1 MTFWTIAVN
10 DLKLTIKDKMFFF
23 WLLVFPLLFALI
35 FGMAFS
41 ESDEGIRKVM
51 LNVLDHDKSFLSNQL
66 VKELEGE
73 NYTVKVLE
81 NEDEKRVRT
90 LLIPKNFARDILSGT
105 KVELVLEKEAS
116 SNMEASQAAYSNL
129 LKATIKILSRI
140 ILVAPKDEGDLEARY
155 DQHKL
160 ERLISLRT
168 EIGGKLRVIPAG
180 FNHSIPAITVMFIVF
195 TILMYGGIILL
206 EERRHGQLERTFLS
220 PATFSTI
227 LGGKWTSRVIL
238 GMIQTILLFAVG
250 KVLFKI
256 YFGPSIL
263 SMLLVAFFFCAT
275 IAGMSILFGSLIK
288 KIEILI
294 ILNILVANTMAALGG
309 CWWPL
314 ELVPRGI
321 RNLGFIFPTG
331 WAMDAFH
338 KLIFFGEGFSTV
350 LPHVGALF
358 LFTLL
363 FLFPAIKFFKLRKN

>member
-35 FGMAFS
+35 FGMAFPES
-41 ESDEGIRKVM
+41 EGGIRKVT
-51 LNVLDHDKSFLSNQL
+51 LNVLDHDKSFLSEQL
-66 VKELEGE
+66 MKELESE
-73 NYTVKVLE
+73 KYAVKVLE
-81 NEDEKRVRT
+81 NEEEKSIRT
-90 LLIPKNFARDILSGT
+90 LIIPQNFAKDIISGT
-105 KVELVLEKEAS
+105 KVELILEKEAS
-116 SNMEASQAAYSNL
+116 SNMEASQAAYSNI
-129 LKATIKILSRI
+129 LKAIIKIMSRI
-140 ILVAPKDEGDLEARY
+140 ILVAPEDETDLKVRY
-155 DQHKL
+155 DQHDL
-160 ERLISLRT
+160 ERLISLQT
-168 EIGGKLRVIPAG
+168 EMGGKLHVIPAG
-180 FNHSIPAITVMFIVF
+180 FNHSIPAITIMFIIF

-220 PATFSTI
+220 PATFATI
-227 LGGKWTSRVIL
+227 LGGKWTSRVII

-263 SMLLVAFFFCAT
+263 SILLVALFFCGT
-275 IAGMSILFGSLIK
+275 ISGMSILFGSVIK

-294 ILNILVANTMAALGG
+294 ILNILVANTMSALGG

-338 KLIFFGEGFSTV
+338 KLLFFGYGLSAV
-350 LPHVGALF
+350 LPHIGVLF
-358 LFTLL
+358 LFTVI
-363 FLFPAIKFFKLRKN
+363 FLILAIKFFKLRKN

>member
-35 FGMAFS
+35 FGMAFPES
-41 ESDEGIRKVM
+41 EGGISKVT
-51 LNVLDHDKSFLSNQL
+51 LNVLDQDKSFLSEQL

-73 NYTVKVLE
+73 KYAVKVLE
-81 NEDEKRVRT
+81 KEEEKRVRT
-90 LLIPKNFARDILSGT
+90 LLIPQNFARDILTGT
-105 KVELVLEKEAS
+105 KVDLILEKEAS
-116 SNMEASQAAYSNL
+116 SNIEASQAAYSNL
-129 LKATIKILSRI
+129 LKAIIKIVSRI
-140 ILVAPKDEGDLEARY
+140 ILVAPEDERDLEARY
-155 DQHKL
+155 GQHNL

-168 EIGGKLRVIPAG
+168 EMGGKLHVIPAG
-180 FNHSIPAITVMFIVF
+180 FNHSIPAITVMFIIF

-220 PATFSTI
+220 PATYATI
-227 LGGKWTSRVIL
+227 LGGKWTSRVII
-238 GMIQTILLFAVG
+238 GMIQTILLFTVG

-256 YFGPSIL
+256 YFGPSIP
-263 SMLLVAFFFCAT
+263 SILLVALFFCGT
-275 IAGMSILFGSLIK
+275 IAGMSILFGSVIK
-288 KIEILI
+288 KVEILI

-321 RNLGFIFPTG
+321 RNLSFIFPTG

-338 KLIFFGEGFSTV
+338 KLIFFGEGFSAV
-350 LPHVGALF
+350 LPHIGVLL
-358 LFTLL
+358 LFTLV
-363 FLFPAIKFFKLRKN
+363 FLTLAIKFFKLRKN

>member
-35 FGMAFS
+35 FGMAFPES
-41 ESDEGIRKVM
+41 EGGISKVT
-51 LNVLDHDKSFLSNQL
+51 LNVLDYDKSFLSGQL
-66 VKELEGE
+66 VKELESE
-73 NYTVKVLE
+73 KYEVKVLE
-81 NEDEKRVRT
+81 NEEEKRVRT
-90 LLIPKNFARDILSGT
+90 LLIPQNFARNIVSGT
-105 KVELVLEKEAS
+105 KVELIIEKEPS

-129 LKATIKILSRI
+129 LKAIIKIMSRI
-140 ILVAPKDEGDLEARY
+140 ILVAPENERDLEARY
-155 DQHKL
+155 DQHNL

-168 EIGGKLRVIPAG
+168 EMGGKLQVIPAG
-180 FNHSIPAITVMFIVF
+180 FNHSIPSITVMFIVF

-220 PATFSTI
+220 PATFATI

-238 GMIQTILLFAVG
+238 GMIQTVLLFAVG

-263 SMLLVAFFFCAT
+263 SILLVALFFCGT
-275 IAGMSILFGSLIK
+275 IAGMSILFGSIIK
-288 KIEILI
+288 KVEILI

-314 ELVPRGI
+314 ELVPKGI

-331 WAMDAFH
+331 WVMDAFH
-338 KLIFFGEGFSTV
+338 KLIFFGDGFSAV
-350 LPHVGALF
+350 LPHIGVLF
-358 LFTLL
+358 LFTLV
-363 FLFPAIKFFKLRKN
+363 FLIPAIKFFKLRKN